1 MVLFSTDFRERCR
14 RRESLQNILERL
26 HTPLDL
32 AIWLEV
38 SEETVRDRIASRLQC
53 QRLRFHHQ
61 RDAARIFAERPV
73 CPYCDGP
80 LVRRNDDDAA
90 VLQKR
95 LEEFNAKTE
104 PLADF
109 YEKVA
114 RCIGS
119 MAIAIAMLFSR
130 YFAPDRAELGMIPIK
145 NAEEIEKMRQACRT
159 ASEILDRV
167 SELDSAG
174 NYRRRKSTRP
184 RPISWQEAGVKSA
197 FLGYRLGH
205 RVFPGNICISLN
217 DEIVHG
223 IGSQRRI
230 QYGDIVKLD
239 IGVIQDGW
247 VGDTATT
254 VPVGMI
260 DDRIEQL
267 AAGHGE
273 GAARAQS
280 RWRLKACGWAIFAP
294 KSKRKRCAISFSV
307 VREFVGHGV
316 GRKLHEEPQIP
327 NYGKRGSGPK
337 LKAGMTLAIE
347 PMINLGTAAVRLLD
361 DGWTVCTADGMPS
374 AHFEHTVLIT
384 KDEPEILT
392 WRGKTQL
399 K

>member
-1 MVLFSTDFRERCR
+1 
-14 RRESLQNILERL
+14 
-26 HTPLDL
+26 
-32 AIWLEV
+32 
-38 SEETVRDRIASRLQC
+38 
-53 QRLRFHHQ
+53 
-61 RDAARIFAERPV
+61 
-73 CPYCDGP
+73 
-80 LVRRNDDDAA
+80 
-90 VLQKR
+90 
-95 LEEFNAKTE
+95 
-104 PLADF
+104 
-109 YEKVA
+109 
-114 RCIGS
+114 
-119 MAIAIAMLFSR
+119 
-130 YFAPDRAELGMIPIK
+130 MIPIK
-145 NAEEIEKMRQACRT
+145 NSREIEKMRQACRT

-167 SELDSAG
+167 SELV
-174 NYRRRKSTRP
+174 RP
-184 RPISWQEAGVKSA
+184 GITTKEVDQAAADFMEEADVKSA

-239 IGVIQDGW
+239 IGVVQDGW

-254 VPVGMI
+254 VPVGVI
-260 DDRIEQL
+260 DDRTEQL
-267 AAGHGE
+267 LRVTEKAL
-273 GAARAQS
+273 ARAIAAAYDGV
-280 RWRLKACGWAIFAP
+280 RLGDL
-294 KSKRKRCAISFSV
+294 CAEIEEEAMQHHFSV

-316 GRKLHEEPQIP
+316 GRKLHEEPQVP

-347 PMINLGTAAVRLLD
+347 PMINLGTASVRLLD

-384 KDEPEILT
+384 DDKPEILT